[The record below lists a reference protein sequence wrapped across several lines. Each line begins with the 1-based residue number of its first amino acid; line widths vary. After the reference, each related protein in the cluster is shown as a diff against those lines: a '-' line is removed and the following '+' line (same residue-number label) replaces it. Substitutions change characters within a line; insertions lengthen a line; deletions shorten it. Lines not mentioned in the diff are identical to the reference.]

1 MKIKIPISGF
11 VTKGG
16 GVHLADVL
24 VNSKV
29 PGKMF
34 MKVGGFHKVTHV
46 LEVEPHSVS
55 HMWITGFL
63 CLLLRPAL
71 IMHCMLAVVNNSF
84 YMTMKFLRIYDR
96 LSGNEGDNS
105 KQLNYNIRL
114 CCINRGRLVT
124 Y

>member
-1 MKIKIPISGF
+1 
-11 VTKGG
+11 
-16 GVHLADVL
+16 
-24 VNSKV
+24 
-29 PGKMF
+29 

-46 LEVEPHSVS
+46 LEVEPHSIS

-63 CLLLRPAL
+63 SLLLRPVL
-71 IMHCMLAVVNNSF
+71 IMHCMLAIVNNSS

-96 LSGNEGDNS
+96 LSGNEEENS
-105 KQLNYNIRL
+105 RQLNYSIRL